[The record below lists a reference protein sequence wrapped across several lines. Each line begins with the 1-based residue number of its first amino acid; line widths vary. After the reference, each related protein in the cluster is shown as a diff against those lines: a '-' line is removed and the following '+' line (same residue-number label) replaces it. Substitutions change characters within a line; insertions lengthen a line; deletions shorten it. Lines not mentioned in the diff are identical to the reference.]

1 GIPCT
6 AFLLAI
12 EDIHHP
18 IVTSYLNKFFPDS
31 YKNTLFSL
39 NSGVGAIGEILS
51 GVIFGII
58 SAAFGL
64 SAMFVVVA
72 VFLLI
77 PIIL

>member
-1 GIPCT
+1 M
-6 AFLLAI
+6 
-12 EDIHHP
+12 
-18 IVTSYLNKFFPDS
+18 
-31 YKNTLFSL
+31 NTLFSL

-77 PIIL
+77 PIILYTIVPKIKDNDMKVQIEKSQQV